1 MKLTSGQRRIFFRHL
16 NSGPAQF
23 WGLAALGLLTALL
36 ETFSV
41 FAVLPLA
48 ASLFNPTS
56 PALFRWGAIFTALV
70 ALRSAAL
77 LAHTR
82 LSAAASAAAVHEAKT
97 VLLHAY
103 ASAPDAAFLE
113 LRGGRMA
120 QRILRSAN
128 SSGLLVLRLPQFAA
142 EALRTL
148 ALATLLLWLDFRM
161 AAGLI
166 LAGAAFWL
174 LLGRLFS
181 ARAYTQSRGRS
192 AAEAQQSMILHEFL
206 RGARQLKLA
215 GALDAWRER
224 FAQASLEYSRHQASA
239 MALQA
244 LPKIWFDLAAAMAIV
259 GWMLV
264 AARKDPAQ
272 AALDLPLLAAVAVGA
287 GKLMP
292 CLASLGRYRL
302 DILEALPDAEAMEDF
317 LERYPPAVVDA
328 GRPRAEMRS
337 GLTLEGVRFS
347 YPDRTEL
354 LKGVDIDIRAGQC
367 VVISGPFGCGKTTLL
382 GLLMGLHEPTSGRI
396 ILDGR
401 PLHEYDRSN
410 WLERIGVVPQDAF
423 LFHGTIAENIILDR
437 AGYAREDVERAAAL
451 VGAHEFI
458 SALSS
463 GYETVVGERGLRL
476 SGGQRQLVLLA
487 RALLSDP
494 RVLIFDEP
502 AQALDP
508 QAQEQL
514 GRALS
519 QASRGRTV
527 IAAMHRHDW
536 ATWADASYW
545 LEDGQLKSV
554 VKA

>member
-1 MKLTSGQRRIFFRHL
+1 MMTARQRQIFLRHL
-16 NSGPAQF
+16 KSGPGHF

-36 ETFSV
+36 ETFGV

-48 ASLFNPTS
+48 ASLFNSTS
-56 PALFRWGAIFTALV
+56 EALFRWGAIFAALV

-77 LAHTR
+77 LAHTH

-103 ASAPDAAFLE
+103 ASAPDAALLE

-128 SSGLLVLRLPQFAA
+128 SSGLLVLRLPQLAA

-148 ALATLLLWLDFRM
+148 TLATLLLWLDFRM
-161 AAGLI
+161 AVGLI

-181 ARAYTQSRGRS
+181 PRAYTQSADRS
-192 AAEAQQSMILHEFL
+192 AAEATQSMILNELL
-206 RGARQLKLA
+206 RGARQLKFA

-224 FAQASLEYSRHQASA
+224 FAQASLEYSRHHAAA

-244 LPKIWFDLAAAMAIV
+244 LPKVWFDMAAAMAIV
-259 GWMLV
+259 GWMLA
-264 AARKDPAQ
+264 AARRDPAQ
-272 AALDLPLLAAVAVGA
+272 AALDLPLLAAVVVGA

-317 LERYPPAVVDA
+317 LERYPPAVADA
-328 GRPRAEMRS
+328 GRPRAQALS
-337 GLTLEGVRFS
+337 GLKLEGVRFS

-354 LKGVDIDIRAGQC
+354 LKGIDLDIPAGRC

-382 GLLMGLHEPTSGRI
+382 GLLMGLHEPTSGTI
-396 ILDGR
+396 LLDGR
-401 PLHEYDRSN
+401 PLHEYDRSS
-410 WLERIGVVPQDAF
+410 WWERVGVVPQDAF

-437 AGYAREDVERAAAL
+437 AGYTREDVERATAL
-451 VGAHEFI
+451 VLAHEFI

-494 RVLIFDEP
+494 RVLILDEP
-502 AQALDP
+502 SQALDP

-514 GRALS
+514 GRALR
-519 QASRGRTV
+519 QASQGRTV
-527 IAAMHRHDW
+527 IAAMHRPDW
-536 ATWADASYW
+536 ASWADAAFR
-545 LEDGQLKSV
+545 LEDGRLSAV
-554 VKA
+554 VES